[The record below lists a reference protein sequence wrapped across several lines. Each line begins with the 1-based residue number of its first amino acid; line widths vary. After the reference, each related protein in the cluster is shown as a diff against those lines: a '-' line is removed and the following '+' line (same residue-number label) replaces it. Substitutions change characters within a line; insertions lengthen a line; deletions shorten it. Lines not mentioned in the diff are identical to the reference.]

1 MVVSFAFPPI
11 VQDGS
16 LFSTSSLAFIVCRF
30 FDEGQKI
37 SVRCY
42 LIVVLICISL
52 IMSNVEHLFMCLLA
66 TCMTSGE
73 KCLISSSAHFLIE
86 LFVFLFNSLGYI
98 PRSRIAGSHHWNY

>member
-1 MVVSFAFPPI
+1 MVPFSPHPL
-11 VQDGS
+11 QHL
-16 LFSTSSLAFIVCRF
+16 LFVDF

-42 LIVVLICISL
+42 LIVVLMCISL

-66 TCMTSGE
+66 TCMTSGT
-73 KCLISSSAHFLIE
+73 KCPISSSAHFLIE

-98 PRSRIAGSHHWNY
+98 PRSRIAGSYHWNY